1 MKLHH
6 IFVLIFFGAVA
17 GAGIRGNDGNTTRIS
32 SHRSVDEEADYMVI
46 PAHVDV
52 DALGVDQGPP
62 DVKHHGFQDDV
73 ELHESDQERELS
85 WRRKK
90 GKSYKSKLLPQ
101 EEEAKKILL
110 P

>member
-90 GKSYKSKLLPQ
+90 REKLQIKVLPQ